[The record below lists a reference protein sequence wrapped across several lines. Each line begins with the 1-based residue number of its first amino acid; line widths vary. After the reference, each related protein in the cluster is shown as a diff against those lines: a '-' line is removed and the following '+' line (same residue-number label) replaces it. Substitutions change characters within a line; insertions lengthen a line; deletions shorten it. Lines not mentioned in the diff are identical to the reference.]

1 MRTSRLNE
9 CAILIQ
15 KNLRKKYYRRKYLEA
30 RASIL
35 NVQAWAKGYL
45 ARKEAQEMR
54 SVRAVT
60 TIQRF
65 WRGSKERKAYHVI
78 RDNVIKLQAGKNDSQ
93 GQAKRTGY

>member
-9 CAILIQ
+9 CAVLIQ

-35 NVQAWAKGYL
+35 HVQAWSRGYL

-54 SVRAVT
+54 TVRAVT

-65 WRGSKERKAYHVI
+65 WRGSKERKAYHKI
-78 RDNVIKLQAGKNDSQ
+78 RDNVIALQAGKH
-93 GQAKRTGY
+93 